1 MIKFNETTTPKY
13 SLDISKD
20 YFFFIK
26 DIFND
31 YSKYLKQYKT
41 LMVNFSKKLN
51 QLQEKFG
58 QSLIDFDKIKNKY
71 KNSKI
76 KDLYEFISVVPK
88 IVQKLADNFNSSVNG
103 LDPVIQEIDKII
115 SEQINIDKKEEDEIE
130 FDTNKNNLIKCYK
143 TIDKNQS
150 IYLNKMR
157 AFEDAIYK
165 YYSNIENQN
174 QNLPKEKGKKD
185 KDKLDNITSK
195 EQLEQYITQI
205 KKIETQYIS
214 SFDSISDIE
223 NSFNNISQKCKQD
236 LSKYSLD
243 LTNQFKKLILDTT
256 LILKNSFSEPLV
268 EIAIILESLND
279 LEKSLDIKK
288 IINESFNTDKTIE
301 NKKPK
306 KYMIKI
312 LKEPKEIEGTRN
324 PNCNIIDL
332 EDGFKTLEY
341 YKDFATLNTINT
353 LYKNFDLIEKDDKF
367 NYQIEYNKIKSKELA
382 QKILSYADNKK
393 KFEETGNIRVT
404 SEEINNL
411 KELLDDHSNRV
422 IFLMELNNFRATGL
436 YGIPKDIFDLFNDLF
451 ELMTNTIGRDKDYHS
466 AKNLIILSQ
475 TYYHL
480 DEGIKNYIHDNFK
493 KNKIFKN
500 MKFWEEYIYFTIE
513 KEIIRN
519 IEMDKKN
526 GTLIKKTQKES
537 DDRYATVVF
546 SQLVT
551 VADNMIS
558 FDCDSKNIKEIIK
571 PIIKHY
577 NINEES
583 ITIIDDI
590 LHKNKSNLRKSISLN
605 EEIKKVDINKLI
617 EYYNNFDV
625 FGNKSNLDLNNNDEN
640 NDNDDKQNEEINKNE
655 ILEDIYNE
663 QEINEKK
670 EEKKEENEGENED
683 KKEK

>member
-1 MIKFNETTTPKY
+1 MIKFNETITPKY

-130 FDTNKNNLIKCYK
+130 FDINKNNLIKCYK

-150 IYLNKMR
+150 IYLNKMSS
-157 AFEDAIYK
+157 FEDAIYK

-214 SFDSISDIE
+214 SFDSIGDIE

-353 LYKNFDLIEKDDKF
+353 LY
-367 NYQIEYNKIKSKELA
+367 
-382 QKILSYADNKK
+382 
-393 KFEETGNIRVT
+393 
-404 SEEINNL
+404 
-411 KELLDDHSNRV
+411 
-422 IFLMELNNFRATGL
+422 
-436 YGIPKDIFDLFNDLF
+436 
-451 ELMTNTIGRDKDYHS
+451 
-466 AKNLIILSQ
+466 
-475 TYYHL
+475 
-480 DEGIKNYIHDNFK
+480 
-493 KNKIFKN
+493 
-500 MKFWEEYIYFTIE
+500 
-513 KEIIRN
+513 
-519 IEMDKKN
+519 
-526 GTLIKKTQKES
+526 
-537 DDRYATVVF
+537 
-546 SQLVT
+546 
-551 VADNMIS
+551 
-558 FDCDSKNIKEIIK
+558 
-571 PIIKHY
+571 
-577 NINEES
+577 
-583 ITIIDDI
+583 
-590 LHKNKSNLRKSISLN
+590 
-605 EEIKKVDINKLI
+605 
-617 EYYNNFDV
+617 
-625 FGNKSNLDLNNNDEN
+625 
-640 NDNDDKQNEEINKNE
+640 
-655 ILEDIYNE
+655 
-663 QEINEKK
+663 
-670 EEKKEENEGENED
+670 
-683 KKEK
+683 